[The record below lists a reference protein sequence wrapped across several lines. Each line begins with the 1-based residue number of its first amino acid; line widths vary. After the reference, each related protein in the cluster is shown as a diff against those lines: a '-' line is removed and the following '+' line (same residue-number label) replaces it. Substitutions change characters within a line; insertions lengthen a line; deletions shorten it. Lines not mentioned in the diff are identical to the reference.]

1 MPEFWKFYAAP
12 MSYFSAKIR
21 PVLRYKRID
30 FVEIRPTPD
39 VYRRVIVPR
48 TGLGFI
54 PVVITDKD
62 EVLQDTP
69 RMYERIE
76 ELRPEPAIL
85 PTDAAVRLIAELIQ
99 DFSDEAMI
107 VPAMHFRWDFPE
119 QRDWIRADWQPIFG
133 DMSADLMQRMSG
145 SLPMLGVNEQTREAV
160 DAWFDTLLEI
170 LSRHFQHNRFLLGDR
185 ATIADFALLG
195 PMYAHL
201 GRDPV
206 PAARMRERAP
216 RVMAWLHEANDAAG
230 SQPDAGEPAV
240 ADTLMPLLEEI
251 GRVFVPMQ
259 QAASNAADQAA
270 AGLEVGEAVPR
281 VLGFVETPILGI
293 PSSRYVNSY
302 SVWRHARTATR
313 YADLEAADRHR
324 VDAWLEPAGVL
335 PLLQNAP
342 ALNLE
347 MCANKLIKA

>member
-1 MPEFWKFYAAP
+1 
-12 MSYFSAKIR
+12 
-21 PVLRYKRID
+21 
-30 FVEIRPTPD
+30 
-39 VYRRVIVPR
+39 
-48 TGLGFI
+48 
-54 PVVITDKD
+54 
-62 EVLQDTP
+62 
-69 RMYERIE
+69 
-76 ELRPEPAIL
+76 
-85 PTDAAVRLIAELIQ
+85 
-99 DFSDEAMI
+99 
-107 VPAMHFRWDFPE
+107 MHFRWGFPE